1 MTIDADGVPN
11 AYHPDDTGLH
21 ELTGLKLK
29 PCLLHS
35 SQVKCRRKGG
45 PDLPVSNVSH
55 AESLLGSNLSHYRIL
70 KFLGAGGMG
79 AVYEAE
85 DQILGRR
92 VALKM
97 LSRERCSDGSALER
111 FQREARAASALNHPN
126 ICTIYEI
133 SQWEDVHFIALE
145 LLEGERL
152 KDRIADR
159 SLPLN
164 CVLNFGIQIA
174 DALDAAHSKGVVHR
188 DITPANLFVTRGD
201 QVKLLDFG
209 LAKLIVSEDVVGR
222 SMIPTSPCD
231 SELTL
236 PGTTLGTIGYM
247 SPEQARGQQLDARSD
262 LFSFGAVLY
271 EMATGKQ
278 AFPGNTS
285 ALIFDSILNRVPLP
299 LSHWN
304 PGLPSAL
311 EDVIFRALEKDHDL
325 RYQAAAEVGAALRRI
340 KRDLDVGLP
349 PARTS
354 VAYGNQS
361 STNSGRR
368 LSTQGLP
375 IVERRP
381 LRWIIGALQLM
392 YLAFYVA
399 ALSRLEEIQR
409 FGQVLLPGSNW
420 GLPTVVLVTGSIGIV
435 VRLYLLSSIIFD
447 HPELGK
453 KFRRLFPLVLPLDQ
467 LWALSPL
474 LLVTRI
480 GLGLAF
486 GATAALLYCPFS
498 QRTLIRMAYP
508 VASPDFRGVRNP

>member
-1 MTIDADGVPN
+1 
-11 AYHPDDTGLH
+11 
-21 ELTGLKLK
+21 
-29 PCLLHS
+29 
-35 SQVKCRRKGG
+35 
-45 PDLPVSNVSH
+45 VSNLSH

-97 LSRERCSDGSALER
+97 LSRELCSDGSALER

-152 KDRIADR
+152 KDRIANR
-159 SLPLN
+159 ALALN

-174 DALDAAHSKGVVHR
+174 DALEAAHRKGVLHR
-188 DITPANLFVTRGD
+188 DITPANLFVTHGD

-222 SMIPTSPCD
+222 SLIPTSAGD
-231 SELTL
+231 SELTI

-285 ALIFDSILNRVPLP
+285 AVIFDSILNRVPLP

-304 PGLPSAL
+304 SGLPSAL
-311 EDVIFRALEKDHDL
+311 ETVIFRALEKDHNL
-325 RYQAAAEVGAALRRI
+325 RYQAAAEVGADLRRI
-340 KRDLDVGLP
+340 QYDRDVGLP
-349 PARTS
+349 PTHNSAALGS
-354 VAYGNQS
+354 QS
-361 STNSGRR
+361 STGSGRR
-368 LSTQGLP
+368 LSAQGLP

-381 LRWIIGALQLM
+381 LRCLLGALQLM
-392 YLAFYVA
+392 YLVFYVA

-409 FGQVLLPGSNW
+409 FGQVLLPGSTW
-420 GLPTVVLVTGSIGIV
+420 ALPAVVLVTASIGIV
-435 VRLYLLSSIIFD
+435 VRLYLLSSISLD

-453 KFRRLFPLVLPLDQ
+453 KFRLLFPLLLPVDQ

-486 GATAALLYCPFS
+486 GATAALVYCPFS

-508 VASPDFRGVRNP
+508 VASPDLGGQKTP